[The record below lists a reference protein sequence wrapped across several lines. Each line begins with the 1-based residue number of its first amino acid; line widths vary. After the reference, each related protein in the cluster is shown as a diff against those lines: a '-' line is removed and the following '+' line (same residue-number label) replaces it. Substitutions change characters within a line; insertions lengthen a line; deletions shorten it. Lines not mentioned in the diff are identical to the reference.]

1 MTKEYLQGYFRCSSF
16 IKSIN
21 EEIHEVSVLKEVIKR
36 YVDHEEVAYI
46 LDARERK
53 LNKLLK
59 VQEAK
64 KAEIEAAVQAIPDE
78 TFRKL
83 IFLRYIKGMDW
94 EKLSYEMKYSYS
106 HCFGLHAK
114 FFKLEEG
121 ESK

>member
-1 MTKEYLQGYFRCSSF
+1 MTKEYLESYSRCDCF
-16 IKSIN
+16 INSIN
-21 EEIHEVSVLKEVIKR
+21 EEIHEISILKGIVQR
-36 YVDHEEVAYI
+36 YLNHEETMLM

-53 LNKLLK
+53 QKRLLK
-59 VQEAK
+59 LQEEK

-83 IFLRYIKGMDW
+83 IFLRYIKKMDW
-94 EKLSYEMKYSYS
+94 ERLSYAMQYSYS
-106 HCFGLHAK
+106 HCFALHAK

>member
-1 MTKEYLQGYFRCSSF
+1 MTKEYLQGYFRCGSF

-36 YVDHEEVAYI
+36 YVNHEEVAYI

-78 TFRKL
+78 RIRKL
-83 IFLRYIKGMDW
+83 IFLRYIKGLTW
-94 EKLSYEMKYSYS
+94 EKLSYEMLYAES
-106 HCFGLHAK
+106 HCMALHAK